1 MVLNFLG
8 NIINQIYC
16 MAYLIMF
23 TPVKEMK
30 TCKNVLSWNQWDN
43 ENTFTLTTYLKINN
57 QDQAIE
63 ENEPKLI
70 NQLFLNII
78 DQSFASLLTG

>member
-1 MVLNFLG
+1 
-8 NIINQIYC
+8 